1 MTCLSELRSPADRLI
16 AVFASG
22 SFRPKLAANFVIA
35 VFDPKRALFTNSWVQ
50 LTERS
55 RRPGSVAAVRVG
67 AYEKA
72 LAAMQE
78 FLAQSEVGEQLVKAG
93 QHPPT

>member
-1 MTCLSELRSPADRLI
+1 
-16 AVFASG
+16 
-22 SFRPKLAANFVIA
+22 
-35 VFDPKRALFTNSWVQ
+35 
-50 LTERS
+50 
-55 RRPGSVAAVRVG
+55 VAAVRVG

-93 QHPPT
+93 PAYLTQVGDQPEPKG